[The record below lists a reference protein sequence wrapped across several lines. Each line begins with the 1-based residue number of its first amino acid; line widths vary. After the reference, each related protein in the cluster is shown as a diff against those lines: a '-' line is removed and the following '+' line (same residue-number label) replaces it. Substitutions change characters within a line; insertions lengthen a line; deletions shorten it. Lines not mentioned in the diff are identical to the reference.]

1 MRMLKAIIRKEFLH
15 LKADPMMVRLMVAP
29 VLIQLFV
36 IGYSLTVEV
45 RNIPFAVVDHS
56 RTPESR
62 SLLECFSGNPLFVFR
77 GLAEDEG
84 ALRNMLDRGRVK
96 AALVIPAA
104 FARELQSPEGAEVA
118 FLADGTDANY
128 SAVASGYVN
137 AMVARWM
144 ADELKE
150 RLAAQ
155 GRDLETLVP
164 VRVMDD
170 VRFNPLLKSTWYMI
184 PALVV
189 LLVTIVTAMFTG
201 FAIVKEKENG
211 TFEQLLVTPVKPVHV
226 IFGKCIPGVLIGL
239 VEIGLFFVI
248 ALFWFGI
255 PFRGSLWTFLFFA
268 VIYMMSSLGVGIFVS
283 TVARTLQQVLFL
295 TFFAFIFFI
304 LLSGF
309 FIPVENMPHWV
320 QVITCLNPVRFF
332 MAAVRAIF
340 LKGATLSQLWREA
353 AFLIVIGTSIFA
365 LSFLFFRR
373 KVS

>member
-1 MRMLKAIIRKEFLH
+1 
-15 LKADPMMVRLMVAP
+15 
-29 VLIQLFV
+29 
-36 IGYSLTVEV
+36 
-45 RNIPFAVVDHS
+45 
-56 RTPESR
+56 
-62 SLLECFSGNPLFVFR
+62 
-77 GLAEDEG
+77 
-84 ALRNMLDRGRVK
+84 
-96 AALVIPAA
+96 
-104 FARELQSPEGAEVA
+104 
-118 FLADGTDANY
+118 
-128 SAVASGYVN
+128 
-137 AMVARWM
+137 
-144 ADELKE
+144 
-150 RLAAQ
+150 
-155 GRDLETLVP
+155 
-164 VRVMDD
+164 
-170 VRFNPLLKSTWYMI
+170 
-184 PALVV
+184 
-189 LLVTIVTAMFTG
+189 
-201 FAIVKEKENG
+201 
-211 TFEQLLVTPVKPVHV
+211 VKPVHV

-268 VIYMMSSLGVGIFVS
+268 IVYMMSSLGVGIFIS

-353 AFLIVIGTSIFA
+353 VFLIVIGTSIFA